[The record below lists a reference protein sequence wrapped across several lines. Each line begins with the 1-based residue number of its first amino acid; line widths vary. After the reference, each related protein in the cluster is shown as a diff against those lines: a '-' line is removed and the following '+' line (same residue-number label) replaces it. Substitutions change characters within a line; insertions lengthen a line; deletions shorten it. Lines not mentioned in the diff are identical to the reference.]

1 MTLYKPNQGAYA
13 RATAAGALLLVD
25 LLASVRFFQWA
36 EIEHKFSV
44 FGLQVPFGFI
54 WAAVLFVGLAVV
66 IAVFTAGYGTGMR
79 GIDAKTRGF
88 VDLLIDTQTELQKVS
103 WPDRDELV
111 RSTTVV
117 MVCMLVLGVFLFC
130 VDLLLSTAMQI
141 INVLP
146 K

>member
-36 EIEHKFSV
+36 AIERKFSF

-54 WAAVLFVGLAVV
+54 WAGVLFVGLAVV
-66 IAVFTAGYGTGMR
+66 IAVFTAGYSTGIR

-88 VDLLIDTQTELQKVS
+88 VDLLIDTQAELQKVS

-117 MVCMLVLGVFLFC
+117 LVCMLVLGVFLFG
-130 VDLLLSTAMQI
+130 VDLLLSNTMKL